1 MERNVKEKRGQSRR
15 RNTKWK
21 MKAACRPMLLPGR
34 ERVIM
39 GKTDIAAVI
48 DGREPSYNA
57 GSGPEKHRF
66 SLTERL

>member
-1 MERNVKEKRGQSRR
+1 
-15 RNTKWK
+15 
-21 MKAACRPMLLPGR
+21 MLLPGR
-34 ERVIM
+34 ERGIM